1 MASEV
6 RAMNFQLKKLR
17 KRQGFTQDDV
27 AQAIGETKRVVGAWE
42 RQDTQIPFE
51 KACDIADFL
60 NCSLDELAGRP
71 QYAGKF
77 SDPRQA
83 QLNADYEYM
92 DDAGK
97 IAAANAVRGIAAGIA
112 REKTKAAGPDAGN
125 VRTA

>member
-1 MASEV
+1 M
-6 RAMNFQLKKLR
+6 
-17 KRQGFTQDDV
+17 
-27 AQAIGETKRVVGAWE
+27 VGAWE